1 MQRVLEPEAMV
12 GEEEAASYATMDHAA
27 PNAAFV
33 ERLLE
38 LGADGQMLDIGTGPG
53 HIPLLLCERLPE
65 AHITAID
72 LSEAMLRQ
80 ARALREASPFAARL
94 AFETGDAKALAY
106 DDRAFDTVFSNT
118 ILHHIPDPLPF
129 LREARRVLRPGGA
142 LLIRDLF
149 RPDTPE
155 RADEL
160 VALHAA
166 DASPEQQRLFRDS
179 LCAAFTPAELREIA
193 DRAGLERVEL
203 VLDSD
208 RHLSLQLR
216 TGGRQARTN

>member
-12 GEEEAASYATMDHAA
+12 GEDEAASYATMDHTA

-38 LGADGQMLDIGTGPG
+38 LGASGQMLDIGTGPG
-53 HIPLLLCERLPE
+53 QIPLLLCERLPK
-65 AHITAID
+65 ARITAID
-72 LSEAMLRQ
+72 LSDAMLKQ
-80 ARALREASPFAARL
+80 ARALRATSRFAFRL

-106 DDRAFDTVFSNT
+106 DVRAFDAVFSNT

-129 LREARRVLRPGGA
+129 LREAQRVLRPDGA

-166 DASPEQQRLFRDS
+166 AASTEQRRLFRDS
-179 LCAAFTPAELREIA
+179 LCAAFTPEELRELA
-193 DRAGLERVEL
+193 SRAGLENAQL
-203 VLDSD
+203 VVDSD

-216 TGGRQARTN
+216 AGGR